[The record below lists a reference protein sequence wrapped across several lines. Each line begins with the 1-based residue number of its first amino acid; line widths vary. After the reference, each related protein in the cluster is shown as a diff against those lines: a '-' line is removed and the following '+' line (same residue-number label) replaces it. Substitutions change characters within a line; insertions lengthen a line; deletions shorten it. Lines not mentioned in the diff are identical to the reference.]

1 MQNVRDFPQTKL
13 DNGINS
19 LFLLNEHGEPRF
31 FLQVFAKNSVM
42 KNILK
47 RKKSLIAE
55 HDFFWKI
62 FPNWVYFGQPKDF
75 KLTTELSKKVKYCRN
90 QAIKNGVNEAIL
102 LMSINEALLS
112 RQNFVPFK

>member
-1 MQNVRDFPQTKL
+1 MDDFPQTKF

-19 LFLLNEHGEPRF
+19 PFLLNKHGDPR
-31 FLQVFAKNSVM
+31 
-42 KNILK
+42 KNIIEDEK
-47 RKKSLIAE
+47 GLIVE
-55 HDFFWKI
+55 HDYFLESSSLLSY
-62 FPNWVYFGQPKDF
+62 WVYFGQGEEIR
-75 KLTTELSKKVKYCRN
+75 LTTELSEKVQYSRS